1 MGSLKHEI
9 ETPHRI
15 NPGGHGRH
23 GKVCRTLAASHPATR
38 AWGGKEAG
46 PGRNACD
53 AVTLLDAVYDWY
65 LQNPPVTPAHNFC
78 CLKCNHKLR
87 CFYKNCRF
95 KGKALALSPIRK
107 HTYKK
112 TRQGLRWILC
122 MEDSS
127 FDRRPFPGETQVLH
141 HKYNCFPVFQE
152 AHWWKLTICS
162 GKYQIIQEHQ
172 SSSKN
177 YTCKTMA
184 LDATL
189 KVSNLKLHVLS
200 TQFSTLFY
208 VVSTGFYTV
217 FVPAVFLKNTHL
229 GALDDLHHCW
239 RRNMSTQSF
248 IEGCVCDLTKR
259 FPHHG
264 IYLIHNCIFS
274 NRVRSLWTPRIA
286 VKPLLP
292 LSVTL
297 FRQIHLITLFPGT
310 KVHEYQKTIERKII
324 VVCSKKQKFLKQQ
337 KSHTIGFSGILYVMC
352 TDLPVMKCPNIQTCG
367 YDMMM
372 RF

>member
-9 ETPHRI
+9 DTPETPHRI

-78 CLKCNHKLR
+78 CLKCNHNLR
-87 CFYKNCRF
+87 CFSFYKNCRF
-95 KGKALALSPIRK
+95 RGKTLALSPIRK

-122 MEDSS
+122 IEDSS

-189 KVSNLKLHVLS
+189 KVSNLKLHVYHVLS
-200 TQFSTLFY
+200 TPRSFLHFFTLFQR
-208 VVSTGFYTV
+208 VFIPFLFQPFFWRTRIWGLLTISTIVGEETCPRRASSRAV
-217 FVPAVFLKNTHL
+217 FVIWLK
-229 GALDDLHHCW
+229 D
-239 RRNMSTQSF
+239 S
-248 IEGCVCDLTKR
+248 
-259 FPHHG
+259 
-264 IYLIHNCIFS
+264 
-274 NRVRSLWTPRIA
+274 RIMG
-286 VKPLLP
+286 
-292 LSVTL
+292 S
-297 FRQIHLITLFPGT
+297 I
-310 KVHEYQKTIERKII
+310 
-324 VVCSKKQKFLKQQ
+324 
-337 KSHTIGFSGILYVMC
+337 
-352 TDLPVMKCPNIQTCG
+352 
-367 YDMMM
+367 
-372 RF
+372 